1 MYFCTM
7 KNLILAS
14 LFILT
19 ASSSCNSGEENND
32 DVNKTFFPIAGNINA
47 ELKEL
52 DSLPVAVIKYTTE
65 GSFSDTTIADKAE
78 LKKASA
84 MLTQPDISLPELK
97 KYYREDVLMD
107 NTINTVTMSY
117 TTKAEEPEVRKI
129 EVMFNA
135 ETDKVKSIY
144 VEKLSKSGDTTV
156 TRKMVWTPN
165 RNLQVITLKAVPG
178 KPENI
183 KTEKYSFDH

>member
-1 MYFCTM
+1 M

-14 LFILT
+14 LLLL
-19 ASSSCNSGEENND
+19 AACSSSNSEDENND

-65 GSFSDTTIADKAE
+65 GDRVDTTIADKSE
-78 LKKASA
+78 LKAAAA
-84 MLTQPDISLPELK
+84 MLLSPDISSPDLK
-97 KYYREDVLMD
+97 KFYREDVLMD

-117 TTKAEEPEVRKI
+117 TTRSEVPEVRKI
-129 EVMFNA
+129 EVMIHPDT
-135 ETDKVKSIY
+135 EKVKSIY
-144 VEKLSKSGDTTV
+144 VEKLQKNGDTSV
-156 TRKMVWTPN
+156 TRKMVWTPG
-165 RNLQVITLKAVPG
+165 RNLQMITMTSLPG
-178 KPENI
+178 QPDRI

>member
-1 MYFCTM
+1 M

-65 GSFSDTTIADKAE
+65 GSLSDTTIADKAE
-78 LKKASA
+78 LRKVSA